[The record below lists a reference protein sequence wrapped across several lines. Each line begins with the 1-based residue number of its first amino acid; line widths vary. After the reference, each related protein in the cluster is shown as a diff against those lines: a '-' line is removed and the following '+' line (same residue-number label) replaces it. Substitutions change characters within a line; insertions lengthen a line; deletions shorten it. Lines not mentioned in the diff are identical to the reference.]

1 VAMILDADEAVRDIP
16 SGACVGVGGSIN
28 SGHPMALVRALIRSG
43 AKDLI
48 IAGLTS
54 GLDLD
59 LLVASG
65 CVGTLSAAYVG
76 AEEIVG
82 LPPAIR
88 WAAEEHRLD
97 VWESEEGIHL
107 AALRARAL
115 KLPYATW
122 SGAVGT
128 APASHP
134 LVETA
139 VDEATGTHYLKVRPL
154 KVDAAL
160 VWAEAADEDGNL
172 LLWGPDMG
180 DEWLRNA
187 ADVRIA
193 QVERI
198 VPTAVLAR
206 HPDSV
211 MPWAAE
217 IVVRAPLSTHPFGSS
232 ALRVDEA
239 WILEYAR
246 AVTEARKAADSARL
260 QAWLDGWVR
269 DVGGEDGYL
278 EKVGVRRLLELMI

>member
-1 VAMILDADEAVRDIP
+1 
-16 SGACVGVGGSIN
+16 
-28 SGHPMALVRALIRSG
+28 MALVRALIR
-43 AKDLI
+43 ARPE
-48 IAGLTS
+48 GLTVV
-54 GLDLD
+54 GLTNGLELD
-59 LLVASG
+59 MLVAAGVVS
-65 CVGTLSAAYVG
+65 TLSAAYVG
-76 AEEIVG
+76 AEDIVG

-88 WAAEEHRLD
+88 WAAEEGRLE

-107 AALRARAL
+107 ASLRARAL
-115 KLPYATW
+115 KLPYTTW
-122 SGAVGT
+122 AGT
-128 APASHP
+128 LGTSSVDHP

-139 VDEATGTHYLKVRPL
+139 VDETTGAHYLKVRPL

-206 HPDSV
+206 HPDRV

-217 IVVRAPLSTHPFGSS
+217 IVVRAPLSTHPFGSTLLRPDEPWLIAYADAVS
-232 ALRVDEA
+232 AARRAGDPARLDGFLDA
-239 WILEYAR
+239 WIRE
-246 AVTEARKAADSARL
+246 VD
-260 QAWLDGWVR
+260 
-269 DVGGEDGYL
+269 EDGYL
-278 EKVGVRRLLELMI
+278 ERVGLARLRALMV